1 MYDLQALLEKGVT
14 MSKRKAREHS
24 TKAESRS
31 SYHYW
36 IRQADEIIA
45 KNGAEIRLDNWQ
57 QLALDW
63 FTPREPDRSALARYI
78 AAHQTKLGVAWARD
92 LLRLEVFFQVKDD
105 VAVVEHYTRA
115 LQAYPRCALIELW
128 VAGHI
133 LRQSGDWWRV
143 RQMYLNAAAK
153 LPTFAKPFYELGFM
167 NYLLGDFPGAFDQFN
182 QAVALVTTDDG
193 ELGSRIFYNRGLV
206 RYAIDADKQAAIAD
220 VEEALR
226 RKPDYLQA
234 KEALRAFKSR
244 SRWVPW

>member
-1 MYDLQALLEKGVT
+1 
-14 MSKRKAREHS
+14 MSKRKSREHS
-24 TKAESRS
+24 TKAEARS
-31 SYHYW
+31 GYHYW
-36 IRQADEIIA
+36 IHQADEIIA

-105 VAVVEHYTRA
+105 VAVVEHYARA
-115 LQAYPRCALIELW
+115 LRAYPHCALIELW
-128 VAGHI
+128 VAGHV
-133 LRQSGDWWRV
+133 LRQSGDVWRV
-143 RQMYLNAAAK
+143 RQMYLNAAVE

-167 NYLLGDFPGAFDQFN
+167 NYLLGDFPGALDQFN
-182 QAVALVTTDDG
+182 RAAALVSADDA

-206 RYAIDADKQAAIAD
+206 RLAMNGDKQTALAD

-226 RKPDYLQA
+226 RKPDYPQA
-234 KEALRAFKSR
+234 KESLRALKGKT
-244 SRWVPW
+244 RWVPW

>member
-1 MYDLQALLEKGVT
+1 
-14 MSKRKAREHS
+14 MSKRKPPKHS
-24 TKAESRS
+24 TKAEARS
-31 SYHYW
+31 GYHYW
-36 IRQADEIIA
+36 VRQADEIIA
-45 KNGAEIRLDNWQ
+45 KNGAEVRPDNWQ

-78 AAHQTKLGVAWARD
+78 AAHQTKLGVAWARG

-105 VAVVEHYTRA
+105 VAIVEHYDRTFR
-115 LQAYPRCALIELW
+115 AYPRCALIELW

-143 RQMYLNAAAK
+143 RQMYLNAAVE

-167 NYLLGDFPGAFDQFN
+167 NYLLSDFPGALEQFN
-182 QAVALVTTDDG
+182 RAAALVAADDVEG
-193 ELGSRIFYNRGLV
+193 GARIFYNRGLV
-206 RYAIDADKQAAIAD
+206 RFAMDADKQAAIAD

-226 RKPDYLQA
+226 RKPDYSQA
-234 KEALRAFKSR
+234 QEALRAFKSR